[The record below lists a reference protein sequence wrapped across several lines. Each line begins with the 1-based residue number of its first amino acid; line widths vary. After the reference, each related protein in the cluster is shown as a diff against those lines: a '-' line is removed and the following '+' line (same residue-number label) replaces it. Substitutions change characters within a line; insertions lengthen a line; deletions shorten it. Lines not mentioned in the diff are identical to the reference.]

1 MLVFMFPGQ
10 GSQRCGMGDGL
21 FDMVDAFKA
30 IEPQVDELLG
40 FSVRRLCR
48 DNPDN
53 RLNETRYLQPCLYV
67 VNALHHHQ
75 ALAGGAR
82 PEAAVG
88 HSLGEYNALLA
99 AGAFDFFTGLRLVKK
114 QSELMSQAREGT
126 MTAVL
131 GLPPSR
137 IVEVLQ
143 AHGLADIDIAAFNA
157 PGQTVIA
164 GPVNQLVQATQPL
177 MAAGA
182 QTVVPLAVSEAF
194 HSRYMIEASKA
205 FDDFLADIDF
215 QPLRLRVVANV
226 TGRPYPTDDPAV
238 LRAYLVKQMV
248 HPILWTRSMRYLL
261 GEGATALREIGPGQV
276 LTRLMHHV
284 PNAQA
289 VLMMKPP
296 SRASRSPSAA
306 C

>member
-10 GSQRCGMGDGL
+10 GSQRRGMGDGL

-48 DNPDN
+48 DDPDN
-53 RLNETRYLQPCLYV
+53 RLNETRFLQPCLYV
-67 VNALHHHQ
+67 VNALHYHQ

-82 PEAAVG
+82 PEVAIG

-99 AGAFDFFTGLRLVKK
+99 AGAYDFFTGLRLVKK
-114 QSELMSQAREGT
+114 QSELMSQARDGT

-137 IVEVLQ
+137 IVEVLKT
-143 AHGLADIDIAAFNA
+143 HDLTGIDIAAFNA
-157 PGQTVIA
+157 QGQTVIA
-164 GPVNQLVQATQPL
+164 GPTDQLVRATQPL

-182 QTVVPLAVSEAF
+182 QTVVPLAVSAAF
-194 HSRYMIEASKA
+194 HSRYMAQASEA
-205 FDDFLADIDF
+205 FEDFLAEIDF

-226 TGRPYPTDDPAV
+226 TGRPYPSDDPVV
-238 LRAYLVKQMV
+238 LRSYLVKQMV

-296 SRASRSPSAA
+296 ARAASRPEAS
-306 C
+306 